1 MKIYAARLK
10 ALRKEKGLTQ
20 QDVADR
26 LGVNKQTVSG
36 YERGVRKPDF
46 ERLDALA
53 ELFDVSIAYLVGSQ
67 DERGEYPKHGDA
79 DVILETARPSSDLER
94 DRARVLQA
102 YIDAT
107 AEIQE
112 AVRRVLGVDR

>member
-1 MKIYAARLK
+1 MKTYAARLK

-20 QDVADR
+20 QDVADQ

-36 YERGVRKPDF
+36 YERGARKPDF

-67 DERGEYPKHGDA
+67 DERGSYPKHGTPEFQEPEEEDA
-79 DVILETARPSSDLER
+79 AILEAYR
-94 DRARVLQA
+94 DAPDEVKRLVLYA
-102 YIDAT
+102 L
-107 AEIQE
+107 
-112 AVRRVLGVDR
+112 RLKP

>member
-67 DERGEYPKHGDA
+67 DERGEYPKHGDMS
-79 DVILETARPSSDLER
+79 VILEVVRPSSDLER

-102 YIDAT
+102 YTEASP
-107 AEIQE
+107 EIQA
-112 AVRRVLGVDR
+112 AVQRVLGINK